1 MQIIPDDPIISSLLR
16 TGAPPWMQE
25 DPGYEE
31 DDVEETE
38 AEDELWTIIPD

>member
-1 MQIIPDDPIISSLLR
+1 MKLIPDDPIVACILR

-31 DDVEETE
+31 DDVEEE
-38 AEDELWTIIPD
+38 EEEDEE